1 MPQHQASHS
10 VELNIDVKTSD
21 DSSVPVTNDDH
32 QDLSASPDLLKDE
45 LQLLVER
52 NEDDLTVTNSFF
64 LYTCVRLGQLF
75 HIVIVW
81 FTSVHNCRE
90 C

>member
-1 MPQHQASHS
+1 MTIKIF
-10 VELNIDVKTSD
+10 L
-21 DSSVPVTNDDH
+21 PV
-32 QDLSASPDLLKDE
+32 PDLLKDE

-64 LYTCVRLGQLF
+64 LYTCVRFGQLF

-81 FTSVHNCRE
+81 FTSVHQLPGVLDTLGTLTICRKIL
-90 C
+90 